1 MTYLAN
7 KPPHNWND
15 DDKVKYQIRL
25 SDLARRFIHFET
37 VYFGHKAIVEKDMK
51 NFEQSEAFRIG
62 ITTLNEEEKE
72 KVVSIGKKDSGKVQI
87 IENRINKLLDK
98 EKVKPELRLALLAK
112 LSQKL
117 IDEISE

>member
-1 MTYLAN
+1 
-7 KPPHNWND
+7 
-15 DDKVKYQIRL
+15 
-25 SDLARRFIHFET
+25 
-37 VYFGHKAIVEKDMK
+37 MK

-72 KVVSIGKKDSGKVQI
+72 KVVSIRKKDSGKVQI